1 MDMNKEIRAEIRVLN
16 RAEKKIRRD
25 LRVLVGAKNRE
36 VLRLWALVKRADKQT
51 NHQVILV
58 INQLWALV
66 KRADKQ
72 TGRELNRIQK
82 RRSILEGR
90 LA

>member
-51 NHQVILV
+51 
-58 INQLWALV
+58 
-66 KRADKQ
+66 
-72 TGRELNRIQK
+72 GRELNRIQK